1 MKLTKFVPVLLASA
15 VLAACAQDP
24 VKVIEKA
31 DEQGVNKVVAYNCGA
46 DNNTSMVVT
55 YSFVGENAKTAKV
68 LLNNQPIQDTFVRNP
83 KNDDFAQFV
92 TVAGDYTLNIDNGLS
107 ASNYATIPAI
117 MLFNNT
123 AKADNILAKN
133 CQIDVSVT
141 AQLNQ

>member
-83 KNDDFAQFV
+83 NQKSDDLAEFV
-92 TVAGDYTLNIDNGLS
+92 AVAGNYTLNIDNSFSLR
-107 ASNYATIPAI
+107 NYADIPVN
-117 MLFNNT
+117 MLFSNN
-123 AKADNILAKN
+123 NILAKN